1 MQDLIC
7 ISHLRWD
14 FVWQRPQHLLS
25 RLAQHYRVFFV
36 EEPVTNTEISEPRLE
51 TFEGRGE
58 HPVTVVRLLQPAKE
72 HYWIGHNDPQTQATY
87 ERLLAEYFN
96 VQGGGERIVWLY
108 TPMAAPFVEVLQ
120 PSLLIYDVMDELSAF
135 KGAPAALREQDRTML
150 GKADITFTGGVSLY
164 RARLPYASNIHLFPS
179 GVEIDHFARAADG
192 KLPRPADIADLAA
205 PILGYFGVVDERM
218 DLPLLARLAEAHPE
232 WNIVMLG
239 PVIKIEPADLPQA
252 PNLHF
257 LGMKNYQ
264 ELPAYLT
271 WFDVA
276 LVPFAMNEATRYLSP
291 TKTLEYL
298 AANKPVVS
306 TPIADIVELYGDY
319 VRIGETPDEFVAQV
333 EASLAESADE
343 RADRQER
350 VQKLLQLHT
359 WDYIAGE
366 MVKLIEVTRQPVAAT
381 EGELDPASDAAPV
394 DLQTVGGGLT
404 HYVTPEQ
411 QRPINS
417 A

>member
-25 RLAQHYRVFFV
+25 RLARYYRVFFV
-36 EEPVTNTEISEPRLE
+36 EEPVTNTGISEPRLE
-51 TFEGRGE
+51 VFQGRNE
-58 HPVTVVRLLQPAKE
+58 HPVTVIRLQQPAKE
-72 HYWIGHNDPQTQATY
+72 HHWIGHNDPQTQATY
-87 ERLLAEYFN
+87 ERLLSEYFDGLGSTN
-96 VQGGGERIVWLY
+96 RIVWLY
-108 TPMAAPFVEVLQ
+108 TPMAAPFVDALE

-135 KGAPAALREQDRTML
+135 KGAPAALREQDRAML
-150 GKADITFTGGVSLY
+150 RQADITFTGGVSLY
-164 RARLPYASNIHLFPS
+164 RARLPYANNIHLFPS
-179 GVEIDHFARAADG
+179 GVEIAHFAQAAAG
-192 KLPRPADIADLAA
+192 TLSRPADIANIAH

-218 DLPLLARLAEAHPE
+218 DLPLLARLAETHPE

-239 PVIKIEPADLPQA
+239 PVIKIDPVELPQA
-252 PNLHF
+252 ANLHF

-271 WFDVA
+271 YFDVA

-306 TPIADIVELYGDY
+306 TPIADIVELYGEY
-319 VRIGETPDEFVAQV
+319 VRIGDTPDEFVAQV
-333 EASLAESADE
+333 EAALSESKAERSE
-343 RADRQER
+343 REQR
-350 VQKLLQLHT
+350 VQKLLELHT

-366 MVKLIEVTRQPVAAT
+366 MQKLIEAAQQPPT
-381 EGELDPASDAAPV
+381 DEGQLDPASDAAPV

-404 HYVTPEQ
+404 NYVTPDQ
-411 QRPINS
+411 QRPVNS

>member
-25 RLAQHYRVFFV
+25 RLAKDYRVFFV
-36 EEPVTNTEISEPRLE
+36 EEPVTNTEISEPRIE
-51 TFEGRGE
+51 AFQGRGE
-58 HPVTVVRLLQPAKE
+58 HPVTVVRLQQPARE
-72 HYWIGHNDPQTQATY
+72 HYWIGHNDPQTQTTY
-87 ERLLAEYFN
+87 ERLLREYFDA
-96 VQGGGERIVWLY
+96 QGSSDRIVWLY
-108 TPMAAPFVEVLQ
+108 TPMAAPFVAALE
-120 PSLLIYDVMDELSAF
+120 PKLLIYDVMDELSAF
-135 KGAPAALREQDRTML
+135 KGAPAALREQDRAML
-150 GKADITFTGGVSLY
+150 QQADITFTGGVSLY
-164 RARLPYASNIHLFPS
+164 RARLPYASNIYLFPS
-179 GVEIDHFARAADG
+179 GVEIAHFAQAAPG
-192 KLPRPADIADLAA
+192 KLTQPADMANLAA

-218 DLPLLARLAEAHPE
+218 DLPLLAHLAAAHPE

-239 PVIKIEPADLPQA
+239 PVIKIDPAELPQA

-257 LGMKNYQ
+257 LGMKDYQ
-264 ELPAYLT
+264 ELPAYLS

-319 VRIGETPDEFVAQV
+319 VRIGETPAEFVAQV
-333 EASLAESADE
+333 EEALAEDAAE
-343 RADRQER
+343 RADRETR

-366 MVKLIEVTRQPVAAT
+366 MAKLIEAAQRPAAA
-381 EGELDPASDAAPV
+381 GEPDPASDAAPV

-404 HYVTPEQ
+404 HYVTPAQ
-411 QRPINS
+411 QRPVNS

>member
-51 TFEGRGE
+51 VFQGRGE
-58 HPVTVVRLLQPAKE
+58 HPVTVIRLQQPAKE
-72 HYWIGHNDPQTQATY
+72 NYWIGHNDSQTQATY
-87 ERLLAEYFN
+87 ERLLAEHFDSHDRSN
-96 VQGGGERIVWLY
+96 RIVWLY
-108 TPMAAPFVEVLQ
+108 TPMAAPFVATLK

-135 KGAPAALREQDRTML
+135 KGAPAALREQDRAML
-150 GKADITFTGGVSLY
+150 KQADITFTGGVSLY

-179 GVEIDHFARAADG
+179 GVEIAHFARAASG
-192 KLPRPADIADLAA
+192 TLQRPADLGSIGA

-218 DLPLLARLAEAHPE
+218 DLPLLARLAAAHPE
-232 WNIVMLG
+232 WQVVMLG
-239 PVIKIEPADLPQA
+239 PVIKIDPAELPQA

-257 LGMKNYQ
+257 LGMKDYQ

-271 WFDVA
+271 HFDVA
-276 LVPFAMNEATRYLSP
+276 LVPFAMNEATRFLSP

-333 EASLAESADE
+333 EAALAESAAE
-343 RADRQER
+343 RAERETR

-366 MVKLIEVTRQPVAAT
+366 MHKLIEAAQQPPAT

-411 QRPINS
+411 QRPVNS

>member
-51 TFEGRGE
+51 TFPGRGE
-58 HPVTVVRLLQPAKE
+58 HPVTVVRLLQPARE
-72 HYWIGHNDPQTQATY
+72 HYWIGHNDPQTQTTY
-87 ERLLAEYFN
+87 ERLLADYFDA
-96 VQGGGERIVWLY
+96 QGDNKRIVWLY
-108 TPMAAPFVEVLQ
+108 TPMAAPFVAVLK
-120 PSLLIYDVMDELSAF
+120 PDLLIYDVMDELSAF
-135 KGAPAALREQDRTML
+135 KGAPAALRDQDRAML
-150 GKADITFTGGVSLY
+150 KQADITFTGGVSLY
-164 RARLPYASNIHLFPS
+164 RARLPYSSNIHLFPS
-179 GVEIDHFARAADG
+179 GVEIAHFARAAAG
-192 KLPRPADIADLAA
+192 NLQQPADIAHMAA

-239 PVIKIEPADLPQA
+239 PVIKIDPTELPQA

-257 LGMKNYQ
+257 LGMKDYQ
-264 ELPAYLT
+264 ELPAYLAR
-271 WFDVA
+271 FDVA

-319 VRIGETPDEFVAQV
+319 VCIGETPDEFVAQV
-333 EASLAESADE
+333 EAALAETSTE
-343 RADRQER
+343 RAERAAR

-366 MVKLIEVTRQPVAAT
+366 MRKLIEAAQQPPAN

-404 HYVTPEQ
+404 HYVPPEQ
-411 QRPINS
+411 QRPVNS